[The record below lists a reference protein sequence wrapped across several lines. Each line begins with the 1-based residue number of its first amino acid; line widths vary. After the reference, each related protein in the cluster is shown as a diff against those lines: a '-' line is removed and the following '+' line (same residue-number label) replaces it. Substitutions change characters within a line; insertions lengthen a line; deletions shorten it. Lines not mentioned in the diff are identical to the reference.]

1 MAKKPTSPK
10 KTKTGAKKA
19 SARGAGGK
27 RYGGGGRLIAYMA
40 FAGML
45 FTAPPIA
52 ALLIIGLLPT
62 LVLLLADVTPERGI
76 RLNAMF
82 AFNLS
87 GVLPYLVKMWE
98 AGPSFVMLMEILT
111 DLMAWTVMLGAAGA
125 GAALLWVCPVITAG
139 IQHYLNQGHAERLGE
154 QRKAMIRE
162 WGEGVSSLEERPA
175 ET

>member
-98 AGPSFVMLMEILT
+98 AGPSFVLLMEILT
-111 DLMAWTVMLGAAGA
+111 DLMAWTVMAGGVRGRGPRFYGFA
-125 GAALLWVCPVITAG
+125 RSSPQASSTILI
-139 IQHYLNQGHAERLGE
+139 R
-154 QRKAMIRE
+154 AMRNA
-162 WGEGVSSLEERPA
+162 WANSAQP
-175 ET
+175 